1 MFVFSEFEVEGVP
14 VSQQSLSQLEV
25 RGQGEEPVWR
35 TQLSPDSAC
44 SEGSAGSLEQQH
56 DPGQSLTL
64 YRKLK
69 TEPHSPRGEFQN
81 KSPQNNIRLKSINK
95 SINIRLK

>member
-1 MFVFSEFEVEGVP
+1 MFVFSEFEVEGVSVP
-14 VSQQSLSQLEV
+14 QQSLSQLEV

-64 YRKLK
+64 K
-69 TEPHSPRGEFQN
+69 TLQEAQN
-81 KSPQNNIRLKSINK
+81 RASLPQGSVSK
-95 SINIRLK
+95 

>member
-1 MFVFSEFEVEGVP
+1 MFVFSEFEVEGVSVP
-14 VSQQSLSQLEV
+14 QQSLSQLEV

-64 YRKLK
+64 NTLQ
-69 TEPHSPRGEFQN
+69 EAQN
-81 KSPQNNIRLKSINK
+81 RASLPQGRVSK
-95 SINIRLK
+95 

>member
-1 MFVFSEFEVEGVP
+1 MFVFSEFEVEGVSVP
-14 VSQQSLSQLEV
+14 QQSLSQLEV

-64 YRKLK
+64 NTLQ
-69 TEPHSPRGEFQN
+69 EAQN
-81 KSPQNNIRLKSINK
+81 RASLPQG
-95 SINIRLK
+95 